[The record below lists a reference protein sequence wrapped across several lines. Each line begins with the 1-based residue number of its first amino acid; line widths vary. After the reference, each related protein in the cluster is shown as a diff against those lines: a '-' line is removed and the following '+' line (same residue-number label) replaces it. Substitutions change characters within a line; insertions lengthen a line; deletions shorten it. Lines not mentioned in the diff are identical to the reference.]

1 MDYDIASQ
9 NSVMVTSLTTEIQ
22 RRLKSVCQKRYRV
35 IVQVFFIENS
45 DQDVHVASKVLTSFL
60 TQTKFNSS
68 GFGTHHMMIIS
79 LYDIQIH
86 H

>member
-35 IVQVFFIENS
+35 IAQVFFIENN
-45 DQDVHVASKVLTSFL
+45 DQDVHVASKVCALF
-60 TQTKFNSS
+60 
-68 GFGTHHMMIIS
+68 S
-79 LYDIQIH
+79 LPLN
-86 H
+86 

>member
-35 IVQVFFIENS
+35 IAQVFFIENN
-45 DQDVHVASKVLTSFL
+45 DQDVQVASKVCAPFFL
-60 TQTKFNSS
+60 AKKT
-68 GFGTHHMMIIS
+68 
-79 LYDIQIH
+79 
-86 H
+86 